1 MQSNNKLTIPDLISI
16 GVFTAIYFVLVT
28 IATFASALLL
38 PGVSNIFLPAIAALI
53 SGSVYMLLAAKLQKF
68 GGITIMGL
76 VMGLFFF
83 VSGHFVLSFAAN
95 ILFGVLADWVASLG
109 KYYDR
114 KLLFVSYL
122 RPYRS
127 HSAAVVH
134 EGCLRGRPAGPRQ
147 GRCLYR
153 RPVCAHQHG
162 NFHCL
167 PCVYSGVRGHWRAV
181 WPKDDQKT
189 LRQSR
194 YRLMR
199 FRMDPRA
206 KLYLLLLANLMLFFH
221 VSLAAEAI
229 MATLFLLL
237 FFLSGCYAAGLR
249 LTAIY
254 GVLLALDLWAVPRA
268 ENSPFLNVVALFSV
282 GIRMMLPCIITGAY
296 AFSTTTAGE
305 LVCALRSMHVPESV
319 IIPCAVVIR
328 FFPTVGEDYR
338 QIRAAMALRGIA
350 EGKAALLLHPAQSLE
365 YILMPLLMNGNN
377 VAQDLSVAA
386 LTKGIG
392 LPGRH
397 TSMIE
402 LCPKAADILYSLLC
416 TLPMLLFLGGVL

>member
-16 GVFTAIYFVLVT
+16 GVFTAIYFMLVT

-53 SGSVYMLLAAKLQKF
+53 SGSVYMLLVAKLQKF

-114 KLLFVSYL
+114 KLLFVSYIL
-122 RPYRS
+122 FSYGLTGPILPLWFMKDAYV
-127 HSAAVVH
+127 AA
-134 EGCLRGRPAGPRQ
+134 LQARGKERH
-147 GRCLYR
+147 LYR
-153 RPVCAHQHG
+153 RPVCAHQYG
-162 NFHCL
+162 NFHRL

-181 WPKDDQKT
+181 WSKDDQKT

-229 MATLFLLL
+229 MAALFLLL
-237 FFLSGCYAAGLR
+237 FFLSGSYAAGLR

-377 VAQDLSVAA
+377 VAQDLSS
-386 LTKGIG
+386 
-392 LPGRH
+392 RR
-397 TSMIE
+397 
-402 LCPKAADILYSLLC
+402 
-416 TLPMLLFLGGVL
+416 